1 MKSINITSLDNGI
14 RLITKENPNTPR
26 TAVNLFIK
34 SRTCREDKAGT
45 AGLMSRLLMQG
56 TTNRNA
62 SKLAAE
68 LDINGIEM
76 NIDIKQDYTKIKCLF
91 LNEDFDKALDILSD
105 IVLNSTFNEF
115 EKEKI
120 KFKGEIDMELD
131 SPKTKAF
138 DNLVRNVF
146 VNHPYG
152 NTLTRIVEDIDKISL
167 NEVKSCYTNSITAD
181 SIIISAVGDFDENR
195 VKLAF
200 NEKLR
205 AVSANSPKNTE
216 AESIVIP
223 ENKILKITKEDA
235 AQAQVVQGWTAPTVS
250 DKDFPPMVLLNM
262 ILGSSGL
269 SSRLFLELR
278 DKKGLAY
285 HVRSSYEPFKHS
297 GLFSIYI
304 GTSPENIKTAVEGF
318 NIEIEKMC
326 REFVSDEELENA
338 KENYLGKRAFF
349 HETNSGEAHYLGYFD
364 VMGLGADFDL
374 KIPELISAVTKE
386 QIMDCANNYLKKNSI
401 LSLLASDKH
410 LILF

>member
-14 RLITKENPNTPR
+14 RLITKENNNTPR

-56 TTNRNA
+56 TLNRDA
-62 SKLAAE
+62 SALAAE
-68 LDINGIEM
+68 LDVNGIEM

-91 LNEDFDKALDILSD
+91 LNEDFDKAVEILSD

-152 NTLTRIVEDIDKISL
+152 NTLTRIVEDIDKISI
-167 NEVKSCYTNSITAD
+167 NEVKTCFNNSITAD
-181 SIIISAVGDFDENR
+181 SISISAVGDFDENM

-200 NEKLR
+200 NQKLA
-205 AVSANSPKNTE
+205 AVPVCSSKNIETG
-216 AESIVIP
+216 SIVIP
-223 ENKILKITKEDA
+223 ENKVLKICKDDA
-235 AQAQVVQGWTAPTVS
+235 AQAQVVQGWTAPTVLN
-250 DKDFPPMVLLNM
+250 KDFPTMVLLNM

-285 HVRSSYEPFKHS
+285 HVRSSYEPYKHS
-297 GLFSIYI
+297 GLFSVYI

-318 NIEIEKMC
+318 NTEIEKMC
-326 REFVSDEELENA
+326 REYVSDEELENA

-349 HETNSGEAHYLGYFD
+349 HETNSGESHYLGYFD

-374 KIPELISAVTKE
+374 KIPELINAVTKE
-386 QIMDCANNYLKKNSI
+386 QIMNCANTYLTKHSVI
-401 LSLLASDKH
+401 SLLAPDMYLKF
-410 LILF
+410 I